1 MVAVMAEVAA
11 LFADQFIVDDA
22 ESNVRLQMVRAQLV
36 LRIGSRLFGTH

>member
-11 LFADQFIVDDA
+11 LLADEFIVDDA
-22 ESNVRLQMVRAQLV
+22 ESNVRLQMVRAHLV